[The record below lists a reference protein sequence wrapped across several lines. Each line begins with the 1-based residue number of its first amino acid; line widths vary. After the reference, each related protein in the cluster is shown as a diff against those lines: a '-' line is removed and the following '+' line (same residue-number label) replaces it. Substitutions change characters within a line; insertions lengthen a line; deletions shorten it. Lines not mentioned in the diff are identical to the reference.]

1 VGGMAEKVQSA
12 WTEAGRDGRAKI
24 VALAYF
30 SLGDT
35 LDASR
40 QYLLDYYQPMGNE
53 TAEMVAGSAL
63 RSPESITAAVDA
75 FTQAGVDELILDPT
89 VPDPAQ
95 VDLLAET
102 VF

>member
-1 VGGMAEKVQSA
+1 MGKE
-12 WTEAGRDGRAKI
+12 GRARI

-35 LDASR
+35 LDQSR
-40 QYLLDYYQPMGNE
+40 GALLDYYKPMGDE
-53 TAEMVAGSAL
+53 VAEMIAGSAL
-63 RSPESITAAVDA
+63 RSPEAITGAADA
-75 FTQAGVDELILDPT
+75 FAQVGVDELILDPT

-95 VDLLAET
+95 VDLLADV